1 MTLVKRLLDWKALGV
16 HPDICRE
23 AAAEIERLEATT
35 DTSIKDQII
44 ARHVDN
50 FMKQEAEIERLESEA
65 CKMADTALAETRKQ
79 QAENKRLH
87 ARVMELERDN
97 ERLRAEIEVLQRMR
111 HASNPTFTL
120 RPWTPEELEQLARG
134 KP

>member
-35 DTSIKDQII
+35 DTSIKDQVI

-50 FMKQEAEIERLESEA
+50 FTKQEAEIERL
-65 CKMADTALAETRKQ
+65 LTRM
-79 QAENKRLH
+79 
-87 ARVMELERDN
+87 MELERDN
-97 ERLRAEIEVLQRMR
+97 EHLRAEIEVLQRMR
-111 HASNPTFTL
+111 HREAVT
-120 RPWTPEELEQLARG
+120 
-134 KP
+134 